1 MTCQSSN
8 RLAFAIAI
16 VALGCSSA
24 TDPSTNA
31 RSATHDPD
39 PQTTHPAG
47 VVVATTPLGG
57 QPYGLAINGA
67 GDLLVAQ
74 VFADSVTRFAL
85 PGTSPVGATFFGT
98 AEATDSGTYF
108 EGTGTVHLAI
118 NPAGTTAYVI
128 EQFGNAVRVLDL
140 ASNHISA
147 SIPLSNSGYNIIVSK
162 DGNRVYASTED
173 GRLYVIAAQTASIVD
188 SMAIGSAA
196 NGFAFSPDGSVL
208 YASSRDAG
216 TITAFRTSD
225 DGTIA
230 TFVVGG
236 RPQRLATA
244 LDGARLYAANEDS
257 GLSVVDLATG
267 SVLPSVNPI
276 GSGYGL
282 GLTPD
287 GTQLYLTEPSSGKVA
302 IIDRASLGTVSV
314 LSVGGVPRNV
324 AFSAD
329 GTTGVVTDGNGRVIF
344 IQ

>member
-1 MTCQSSN
+1 MTRNLTKRFAFAFGVIGIACSSPTDTSTSN
-8 RLAFAIAI
+8 R
-16 VALGCSSA
+16 
-24 TDPSTNA
+24 NA
-31 RSATHDPD
+31 AHDPE
-39 PQTTHPAG
+39 PQATHPAG

-57 QPYGLAINGA
+57 QPYGLAINGH

-74 VFADSVTRFAL
+74 VFADSVTRFTL
-85 PGTSPVGATFFGT
+85 PGTMPVGATFFGIST
-98 AEATDSGTYF
+98 VTDSGAFFT
-108 EGTGTVHLAI
+108 GTGTVHLAI

-140 ASNHISA
+140 ASNHITA
-147 SIPLSNSGYNIIVSK
+147 SIPLSNSGYNITVSR

-188 SMAIGSAA
+188 SMAIGPAA

-225 DGTIA
+225 DALLA
-230 TFVVGG
+230 TFAVGG
-236 RPQRLATA
+236 RPQRLAIA
-244 LDGARLYAANEDS
+244 LDGSRLYAANEDS

-267 SVLPSVNPI
+267 TVLPSFNPM

-287 GTQLYLTEPSSGKVA
+287 GVQLYLTEPSSGRVA
-302 IIDRASLGTVSV
+302 IIDRASLGTVSI

-329 GTTGVVTDGNGRVIF
+329 GATGVITDGDGRVIF
-344 IQ
+344 VQ

>member
-1 MTCQSSN
+1 MNQN
-8 RLAFAIAI
+8 LMRGFALAIGVIGMA
-16 VALGCSSA
+16 CTSP
-24 TDPSTNA
+24 TDTSTNN
-31 RSATHDPD
+31 RIATHDPQ
-39 PQTTHPAG
+39 PPATHPAG
-47 VVVATTPLGG
+47 NVVATTPLGG
-57 QPYGLAINGA
+57 QPYGLAISGH
-67 GDLLVAQ
+67 GDVLVAQ
-74 VFADSVTRFAL
+74 VFADSVTRFTL
-85 PGTSPVGATFFGT
+85 PGTGPVGATFFGIP
-98 AEATDSGTYF
+98 EATDSGQYF

-128 EQFGNAVRVLDL
+128 EQFGNSVRVFDL
-140 ASNHISA
+140 ATNTITGT
-147 SIPLSNSGYNIIVSK
+147 IPLTNSGYNIIVSK
-162 DGNRVYASTED
+162 DGSHVYASTED
-173 GRLYVIAAQTASIVD
+173 GRLYVIAVATNSVID

-196 NGFAFSPDGSVL
+196 NGFAFNSDGSIL

-244 LDGARLYAANEDS
+244 LDGSRLYAANEDS

-267 SVLPSVNPI
+267 TVLPSVNPM

-287 GTQLYLTEPSSGKVA
+287 GAQLYLTEPASGRVA
-302 IIDRASLGTVSV
+302 IIDRASLETVNI

-329 GTTGVVTDGNGRVIF
+329 GATGVVTDGDGRVIF

>member
-1 MTCQSSN
+1 MTCQSSS
-8 RLAFAIAI
+8 RLALALAI

-39 PQTTHPAG
+39 PQATHPAG
-47 VVVATTPLGG
+47 SVVATTPLGG

-74 VFADSVTRFAL
+74 VFADSVTRFSL
-85 PGTSPVGATFFGT
+85 PGTSPVGAAFFGIR
-98 AEATDSGTYF
+98 EATDSGAYF

-118 NPAGTTAYVI
+118 NPAGTTAFVI
-128 EQFGNAVRVLDL
+128 EQFGNSVRVFDL
-140 ASNHISA
+140 ATNTITGT
-147 SIPLSNSGYNIIVSK
+147 IPLTNSGYNIIVSR
-162 DGNRVYASTED
+162 DGSRVYASTED
-173 GRLYVIAAQTASIVD
+173 GRLYVIAVASKSVID

-196 NGFAFSPDGSVL
+196 NGFAFNADGSVL

-244 LDGARLYAANEDS
+244 LDGSRLYAANEDS

-267 SVLPSVNPI
+267 SVLPSVNPM

-287 GTQLYLTEPSSGKVA
+287 GAQLYLTEPLSGRVA
-302 IIDRASLGTVSV
+302 IIDRASLGTVSI
-314 LSVGGVPRNV
+314 LSVGGAPRNV

-329 GTTGVVTDGNGRVIF
+329 GTTGVVTDGDGRVLF